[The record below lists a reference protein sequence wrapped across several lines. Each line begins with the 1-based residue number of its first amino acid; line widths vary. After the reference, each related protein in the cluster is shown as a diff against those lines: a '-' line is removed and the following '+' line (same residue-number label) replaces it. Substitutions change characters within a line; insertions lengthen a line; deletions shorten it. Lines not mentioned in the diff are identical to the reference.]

1 MEEMLGRIVNTT
13 QVPQAPSAF
22 KSQIEIVLDVGDFH
36 LTPNMTIV
44 LAIHALHLSRMT
56 SWKTN
61 GRQFKDD
68 VIVEC
73 DGQRINI
80 MNFDRAIPYDTLCL
94 ELEIV

>member
-44 LAIHALHLSRMT
+44 LAIHALHLFRMT
-56 SWKTN
+56 SWKMNRATILGDN
-61 GRQFKDD
+61 SKMMSSLNVMGR
-68 VIVEC
+68 E
-73 DGQRINI
+73 
-80 MNFDRAIPYDTLCL
+80 
-94 ELEIV
+94 